1 MRTEPRLLPEI
12 DGFPGW
18 SWRALDRE
26 DLPLAWPFARLTGIA
41 GDLGAWLALA
51 ERWLA
56 RAAFE
61 GGGLGALINPGGL
74 LLGLERHRPCVVDG
88 LPTLLVDWHRT
99 LEVTPTPRCL
109 EALVAAT
116 SGLARRAGCLALE
129 LAVEPGGSE
138 RFAALAHRL
147 GLVERGHRWRR
158 ELDAATRPTTR
169 PRPRHA
175 GRPAG

>member
-99 LEVTPTPRCL
+99 LEVTPSPRCL

-116 SGLARRAGCLALE
+116 SALARRSGYLALE
-129 LAVEPGGSE
+129 LAVEPGGNE
-138 RFAALAHRL
+138 RLAALAGRF
-147 GLVERGHRWRR
+147 GLFERGGSWRR
-158 ELDAATRPTTR
+158 ELGVAAR
-169 PRPRHA
+169 PRPTHA
-175 GRPAG
+175 ARPVG